1 MGTAI
6 FLATSGV
13 TAWQK
18 SGNPDFPVPVWTAC
32 AIALAGMWI
41 WGRGM
46 WPALFVPL
54 AASAWF
60 SGAPWQFALLAPGVI
75 AACLALACRWL
86 AKKNFKASFTT
97 LQDTTAFLTRG
108 ALFPMLLAG
117 AGTAMAMALAG
128 MAPWKSTPMVGL
140 VYGVAYAAGCAVVTP
155 AILLA
160 ATRRPLSIPWE
171 AALPLVSL
179 ALSVWLG
186 FSGALPKSGPLM
198 AYIPFPFLIWVAWK
212 GGLPAAVAG
221 TLVTVL
227 AAVACSVS
235 GSGPFAGA
243 SGLAAFMQIETYV
256 AIMATTALLT
266 GSAAETTRRENEL
279 KLEAALRLA
288 ESERLKSQ
296 LQPHFL
302 FNCLAAIHSLTETN
316 PSAARSGIVTL
327 ADLLRAS
334 LDNTQ
339 NDIVTLEE
347 EMQFVAN
354 YV

>member
-1 MGTAI
+1 
-6 FLATSGV
+6 
-13 TAWQK
+13 
-18 SGNPDFPVPVWTAC
+18 
-32 AIALAGMWI
+32 
-41 WGRGM
+41 
-46 WPALFVPL
+46 
-54 AASAWF
+54 
-60 SGAPWQFALLAPGVI
+60 
-75 AACLALACRWL
+75 
-86 AKKNFKASFTT
+86 
-97 LQDTTAFLTRG
+97 
-108 ALFPMLLAG
+108 
-117 AGTAMAMALAG
+117 
-128 MAPWKSTPMVGL
+128 
-140 VYGVAYAAGCAVVTP
+140 
-155 AILLA
+155 
-160 ATRRPLSIPWE
+160 
-171 AALPLVSL
+171 
-179 ALSVWLG
+179 
-186 FSGALPKSGPLM
+186 
-198 AYIPFPFLIWVAWK
+198 
-212 GGLPAAVAG
+212 
-221 TLVTVL
+221 L

-327 ADLLRAS
+327 ADLLRTS

-339 NDIVTLEE
+339 SDFVTLEE

-354 YV
+354 YVQLQKLRFEDALDISVQWDRDQAHRKIPPMLLQPLVENALKHGETKDGRLRVEVSVFSNDDELCLRTANEGDEAGTDPFVWKEGTGLRNLRERLALVYGGRAKLQTSSPRPGWIEVTVCINKSALDEGLGPRG